1 MVYQNDVSSKLHHV
15 FSSAEHLLI
24 ARAPH
29 PNADPELKAASDERA
44 NAARTNVI
52 LPQARRPA
60 ESSDGSDASEAEDS
74 ADGSADDEDGS
85 HRDKRAKGKSHWYV
99 KACTQINTCTTQ
111 LFFIVRR
118 RGVMCMALT

>member
-60 ESSDGSDASEAEDS
+60 ESSDGSDASEAED
-74 ADGSADDEDGS
+74 GS